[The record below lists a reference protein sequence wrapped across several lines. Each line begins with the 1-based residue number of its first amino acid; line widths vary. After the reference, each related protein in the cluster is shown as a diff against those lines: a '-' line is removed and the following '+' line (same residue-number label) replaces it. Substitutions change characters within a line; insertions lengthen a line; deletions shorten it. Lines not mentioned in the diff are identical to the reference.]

1 MVNDLKQAIEL
12 GKFPDGKVVSNE
24 QKELMIEATILYEI
38 PSAETP
44 WKKRE
49 PDLFI
54 EKSRLQ
60 TCGRHLTSSYPRIL
74 IMTDSR
80 AVNSAPS
87 ITRLVDYEAF
97 PFSIDSVDLSF

>member
-1 MVNDLKQAIEL
+1 
-12 GKFPDGKVVSNE
+12 
-24 QKELMIEATILYEI
+24 MIEATTLRL
-38 PSAETP
+38 TKLL
-44 WKKRE
+44 KKRE

-54 EKSRLQ
+54 EKAGFKLVDV
-60 TCGRHLTSSYPRIL
+60 TSDIIHPRIL

-97 PFSIDSVDLSF
+97 PFSIDSVDLSFELDPMHSGDSIIGRRIVRVNMHSS